1 MKNIHTDFVYLYKTL
16 KAIRDG
22 IHKAYIF
29 SFNQYSHIK
38 NRGFSRNLCYIKNKS
53 SQIKFS
59 KENTYMIQKRKME
72 TTKNEDTVK
81 LVLPFSYFLWML
93 GTNPDAPIEKTM
105 QQESQ
110 AKQEN

>member
-1 MKNIHTDFVYLYKTL
+1 
-16 KAIRDG
+16 
-22 IHKAYIF
+22 
-29 SFNQYSHIK
+29 
-38 NRGFSRNLCYIKNKS
+38 
-53 SQIKFS
+53 
-59 KENTYMIQKRKME
+59 MIQKRKME

-110 AKQEN
+110 AKQENLKSATPFPKCYLHKEKWTFDS